1 MCSGFFSVAALTAA
15 DAAARCSRPR
25 PVAALP
31 AGTVESLLKPE
42 NKEKLVDILTCAR
55 ARSTRGAAR
64 AADPRPR
71 ATHTRFVWL

>member
-1 MCSGFFSVAALTAA
+1 
-15 DAAARCSRPR
+15 
-25 PVAALP
+25 
-31 AGTVESLLKPE
+31 VESLLKPE

-71 ATHTRFVWL
+71 ATHTLFVWL